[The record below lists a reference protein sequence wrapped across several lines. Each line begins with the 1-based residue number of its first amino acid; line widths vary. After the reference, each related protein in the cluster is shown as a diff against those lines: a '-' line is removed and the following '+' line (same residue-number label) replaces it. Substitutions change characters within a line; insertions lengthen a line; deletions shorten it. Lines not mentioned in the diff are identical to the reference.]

1 MRPLD
6 GDAEDQCYQNIDDKL
21 KLSGIQS
28 RTKWRTAMSWQ
39 LVPTIQQHMLLAYFH
54 AVLVPPKK
62 LAMTCEILLLVSF
75 SELNLIKLILAE
87 ADFRYIARI
96 LMAIISVCAGV
107 CRCPLLPPQP

>member
-1 MRPLD
+1 
-6 GDAEDQCYQNIDDKL
+6 
-21 KLSGIQS
+21 
-28 RTKWRTAMSWQ
+28 MSWQ
-39 LVPTIQQHMLLAYFH
+39 LVPTIQQHMLLAYFQVRQ

-62 LAMTCEILLLVSF
+62 LAMTCEILLSF